1 MLLNKTMTDRQN
13 ALNYDSLSKELNQF
27 RMLPDDESFG
37 KYVSKIIESKKIT
50 QAKLS
55 DRTGVPKPTISRY
68 LRDMEDN
75 MKRGYVIAIV
85 MALEISSMQIRT
97 ALSIAGVSVDYPIK
111 RNQIIQLCLEYS
123 SRSKPDKITI
133 ADCNLFL
140 LSKGFQPLTALRY
153 DKTKETDYESA
164 W

>member
-1 MLLNKTMTDRQN
+1 
-13 ALNYDSLSKELNQF
+13 
-27 RMLPDDESFG
+27 
-37 KYVSKIIESKKIT
+37 
-50 QAKLS
+50 
-55 DRTGVPKPTISRY
+55 
-68 LRDMEDN
+68 
-75 MKRGYVIAIV
+75 MKRDYVIAIV

-97 ALSIAGVSVDYPIK
+97 ALNIAGVSVDYPIK